1 MAKLTAEQISESL
14 AGLPGWSAEDGALVK
29 TFAFPTFL
37 AGIAFVDRVAV
48 AAEEM
53 GHHPDITISY
63 THVTMRL
70 STHDEGGV
78 TEKDIALAG
87 RIETASRG

>member
-1 MAKLTAEQISESL
+1 MAKLTAEQITAGL
-14 AGLPGWSAEDGALVK
+14 ASLPGWSAQGDALVK
-29 TFAFPTFL
+29 TFTFPTFP
-37 AGIAFVDRVAV
+37 AGVAFVDRVAV

-63 THVTMRL
+63 TRISMRL

-78 TEKDIALAG
+78 TEKDLALAK
-87 RIETASRG
+87 RIEAAAQG